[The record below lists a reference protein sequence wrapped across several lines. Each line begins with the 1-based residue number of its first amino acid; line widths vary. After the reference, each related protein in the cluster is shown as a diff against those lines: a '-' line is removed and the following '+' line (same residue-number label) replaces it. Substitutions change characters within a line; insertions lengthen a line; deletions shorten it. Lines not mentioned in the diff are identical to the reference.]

1 MTPSLTRN
9 TGLGMAAALT
19 GALAPAEAS
28 AHVKWFAPYIVDAAP
43 APITRTLTDPWFWI
57 GIVLV
62 LAFFIATRLV
72 ERTTTGEATLD
83 AMDRATN
90 PLWLRL
96 DDFVRIVVA
105 GFFVAIFSVGG
116 IYLTPDLKTPA
127 EWVSWL
133 QLLIAAG
140 IVSRKTMPL
149 SAAGIIF
156 LWVLALRDYDPFH
169 LLDYLA
175 LGVAVAAYLVL
186 ESSGREDWRKHR
198 FEVLR
203 WGVAIALMWSS
214 LEKFAYPEWFYP
226 LVAEKP
232 FLTFGIPRDMFIPMA
247 GVAEFTMGFGL
258 LATPLVR
265 RLSALALLVIF
276 ITAVYP
282 FGRVDLIGHA
292 LIMAIIIVIAV
303 DHTRELHFWS
313 WIRRALIGVPI
324 GLTGALLIFVTAY
337 WGLHAV
343 FYGTNTQTMAEIRAE
358 QGDMATHS
366 YSSEHPHGPQVM
378 ATMRDGEEVPQT
390 APADLG
396 DASVA
401 DAYAQSM
408 MGMHE
413 EMMAGLEHEDPDVAF
428 VLGMI
433 PHHQG
438 AIDMARIQLAA
449 GSDPENMQLARH
461 IIAEQ
466 QQEIDAMRAWLDE
479 RGVEVPD
486 S

>member
-1 MTPSLTRN
+1 MRPPLIRNASLGA
-9 TGLGMAAALT
+9 GLALA
-19 GALAPAEAS
+19 GALVPAAAS

-43 APITRTLTDPWFWI
+43 APITRTLADPFFWS

-62 LAFFIATRLV
+62 LVFFIATRLV
-72 ERTTTGEATLD
+72 ERSAVGEATLD
-83 AMDRATN
+83 AMDRVTN
-90 PLWLRL
+90 PLWFRL
-96 DDFVRIVVA
+96 DDFVRIVIA

-127 EWVSWL
+127 EWVSWV

-140 IVSRKTMPL
+140 IVSRNTMPF

-175 LGVAVAAYLVL
+175 LGVAVAAYVVL
-186 ESSGREDWRKHR
+186 EASDRPEWRKHR

-214 LEKFAYPEWFYP
+214 LEKFAYPEWFHP
-226 LVAEKP
+226 LVLEKP

-265 RLSALALLVIF
+265 RLSAIALFVIF
-276 ITAVYP
+276 NAAVYP

-292 LIMAIIIVIAV
+292 LIMAIIVVIAV

-324 GLTGALLIFVTAY
+324 GLASALVLFVTAY
-337 WGLHAV
+337 WGLHAA
-343 FYGTNTQTMAEIRAE
+343 FYGSETQTMAEIQAE
-358 QGDMATHS
+358 QTEMATHS
-366 YSSEHPHGPQVM
+366 YSVEHPHGPQAM
-378 ATMRDGEEVPQT
+378 ATLREGEEL
-390 APADLG
+390 PAGTPTQIDA
-396 DASVA
+396 ASVA

-408 MGMHE
+408 MGMHD
-413 EMMAGLEHEDPDVAF
+413 EMMAGLQHEDPDVAF

-438 AIDMARIQLAA
+438 AIDMARTQLAA
-449 GSDPENMQLARH
+449 GTDPKNMELARH

-466 QQEIDAMRAWLDE
+466 QQEIDAMRDWLE
-479 RGVEVPD
+479 AREIEMPD

>member
-1 MTPSLTRN
+1 MLPSLPRHS
-9 TGLGMAAALT
+9 GLSFGVALAGALVPAAA
-19 GALAPAEAS
+19 A

-43 APITRTLTDPWFWI
+43 APISRTLTDPWFWTGI
-57 GIVLV
+57 GLV
-62 LAFFIATRLV
+62 LIFFIVTRLI
-72 ERTTTGEATLD
+72 ERSALGEATLD

-96 DDFVRIVVA
+96 DDFVRIMIA

-116 IYLTPDLKTPA
+116 VYLTPDLKTPV
-127 EWVSWL
+127 EWVSWV
-133 QLLIAAG
+133 QLFIAAG

-156 LWVLALRDYDPFH
+156 LWVLALQDYDPFH

-186 ESSGREDWRKHR
+186 EASDREDWRKHR

-226 LVAEKP
+226 LVEEKP
-232 FLTFGIPRDMFIPMA
+232 FLTFGIPRDVFIPMA
-247 GVAEFTMGFGL
+247 GVAEFTMGVGL

-265 RLSALALLVIF
+265 RLSAVALLVIF
-276 ITAVYP
+276 TTAVYP

-292 LIMAIIIVIAV
+292 LIMAIIIVIAA
-303 DHTRELHFWS
+303 DHNRELHFWP

-324 GLTGALLIFVTAY
+324 GVTGALVIFVTAY

-343 FYGTNTQTMAEIRAE
+343 FYGTDTQTMAELQAA
-358 QGDMATHS
+358 QGGMATHS
-366 YSSEHPHGPQVM
+366 YSTEHPHGPQ
-378 ATMRDGEEVPQT
+378 ALSTLQDREGSPKFE
-390 APADLG
+390 AAALG
-396 DASVA
+396 DSSFSE
-401 DAYAQSM
+401 AYAQSM
-408 MGMHE
+408 MGMHD
-413 EMMAGLEHEDPDVAF
+413 EMMAGLEHDDPDVAF

-449 GSDPENMQLARH
+449 GSDPGNMELAQH

-466 QQEIDAMRAWLDE
+466 QQEIDAMHAWLE
-479 RGVEVPD
+479 ARGIEMPD